1 MIKYQF
7 NIDFDLNEDVRH
19 TFTNDNLVTKILVDG
34 FNVKLCTELLKQK
47 ARIEEEVKGFVEVYT
62 VRRPKPF
69 MTWLL
74 FEVSAK
80 LQINDRTDVSKY
92 AYKKHG

>member
-7 NIDFDLNEDVRH
+7 NNNLDPIEDVRH
-19 TFTNDNLVTKILVDG
+19 TFTDDNLVTKILVDG
-34 FNVKLCTELLKQK
+34 FNVKLCTEFLKQK

-69 MTWLL
+69 ITWLI
-74 FEVSAK
+74 FEVSEK
-80 LQINDRTDVSKY
+80 L
-92 AYKKHG
+92 